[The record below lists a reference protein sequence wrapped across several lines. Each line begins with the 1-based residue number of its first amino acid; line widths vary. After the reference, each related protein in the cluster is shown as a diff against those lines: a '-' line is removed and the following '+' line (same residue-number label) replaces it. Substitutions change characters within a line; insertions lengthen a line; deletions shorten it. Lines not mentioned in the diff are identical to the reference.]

1 MIRGSLVSII
11 YRKTLRLHLNEAK
24 SSAALTLASSDVD
37 RIGLTV
43 ESGHEIWASS
53 IETILALVLLQRQLG
68 WASIAPVLLALR
80 TPEVHSISHVS
91 LTNSSTQWLPPQIRG
106 LQSMSHGANG
116 NGAQR
121 SRSV

>member
-1 MIRGSLVSII
+1 MIRGSLVSIV

-53 IETILALVLLQRQLG
+53 IETVLALVLLQRQLG
-68 WASIAPVLLALR
+68 WANIAPVLLALR
-80 TPEVHSISHVS
+80 MSEGHAVSQYRLLTSSI
-91 LTNSSTQWLPPQIRG
+91 QWLPLRIRE
-106 LQSMSHGANG
+106 LQSMFHGANG
-116 NGAQR
+116 NGALR
-121 SRSV
+121 SRSG

>member
-11 YRKTLRLHLNEAK
+11 YRKTLKLHLNEAK

-53 IETILALVLLQRQLG
+53 IETILALVLLQRQLS

-80 TPEVHSISHVS
+80 KSEVVSIVQVL
-91 LTNSSTQWLPPQIRG
+91 LTD
-106 LQSMSHGANG
+106 
-116 NGAQR
+116 
-121 SRSV
+121 

>member
-1 MIRGSLVSII
+1 MIRGSLVSFI
-11 YRKTLRLHLNEAK
+11 YRKTLSLHLNEAK

-80 TPEVHSISHVS
+80 MSEVHSVS
-91 LTNSSTQWLPPQIRG
+91 KYRLLTSSTQWLPPPIRE
-106 LQSMSHGANG
+106 SRSISHSANG
-116 NGAQR
+116 NGALR
-121 SRSV
+121 SKSG